1 MGHDSSGGSYRF
13 NVYDSGDRDRLVD
26 VGPVAGPAA
35 APASSADRA
44 PAYDPDNDDSGSMY
58 TLAYMIIGIAGMI
71 VGYFAGWLTWG
82 G

>member
-1 MGHDSSGGSYRF
+1 MGDDYSGGPYRF

-26 VGPVAGPAA
+26 VGPVEGPAAGPA
-35 APASSADRA
+35 ADRA
-44 PAYDPDNDDSGSMY
+44 PAYDPDDDDRGSMY
-58 TLAYMIIGIAGMI
+58 ALAYMFIGVAGMI